1 MGKRKRSSVGQAI
14 GGILAGIDGQ
24 IFRSTPPA
32 QELVRK
38 GQAVR
43 GLSGEDGTDLAIDW
57 PTEGMEQAVPPI
69 EQRSR
74 PKV

>member
-1 MGKRKRSSVGQAI
+1 VGHAI

-32 QELVRK
+32 HELVRK

-43 GLSGEDGTDLAIDW
+43 GLSGQEGSDLAIEW
-57 PTEGMEQAVPPI
+57 PTEGAEDAAPPTG
-69 EQRSR
+69 R
-74 PKV
+74 PPRATLR

>member
-1 MGKRKRSSVGQAI
+1 VAKRKQLSAGQAI

-32 QELVRK
+32 QELVKK

-43 GLSGEDGTDLAIDW
+43 GLSGEDGSDLAIGW
-57 PTEGMEQAVPPI
+57 PRESAAGVAPPI
-69 EQRSR
+69 RRKRRSAL
-74 PKV
+74 